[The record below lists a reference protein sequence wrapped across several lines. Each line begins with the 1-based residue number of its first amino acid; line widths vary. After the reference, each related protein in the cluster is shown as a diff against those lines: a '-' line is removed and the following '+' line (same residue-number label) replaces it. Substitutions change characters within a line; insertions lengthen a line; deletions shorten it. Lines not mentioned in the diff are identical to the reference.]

1 MASATLACRGGPSW
15 ACRWRLVL
23 GVHVVSASLL
33 HPVGTQAPDSQVFPY
48 MSGHYIQPAHTEVAG
63 PKGTNKFWANWV
75 VSSGAHQAIY
85 PGPYSLRWASTA
97 AGAPPDLRVS
107 HGEATNVY
115 GNAQTTG
122 ADRIEWYTTPFVGE
136 FGLGTV
142 ESSGGQGHAIV
153 REGLFGVWAAW
164 RGPTGTSRQ
173 VTYPIFSGMT
183 YVSALFEGGFT
194 PRITSE
200 RAITTIH
207 KVGDGIWRFVNNG
220 GVDFRVYALTPAGEP
235 VDGSFDFD
243 AAGQLNGPLEGWIR
257 LARVVEPGDEAVLDA
272 HAGAVLTGVD
282 LEVLAGG
289 AVRYVFE
296 KSGDSSTPV
305 LHFAYRHHLALFA
318 GVEQSEAVGLAPM
331 RAPTKGHMH
340 GVVGDAWSLAVDLS
354 EVSGLGFLPGGEPEG
369 SQVPFLAQEALG
381 TLQWFLHNDNWKTA
395 LFKTSY
401 YFSGKGFQ
409 KVAMICLLMEKF
421 YGASDGQTQAC
432 AGILEAG
439 FRCLYDPAYSGDC
452 AGAPSGTYYD
462 QDWGGIPSKDGYSS
476 EGCMGWADFG
486 NACYNDH
493 HYHYGYFVVAG
504 AVLVKLVP
512 SMAADAAFVTYV
524 EMLIRDTTNP
534 SPLDAY
540 FPAFRSFDW
549 FDLHSWSRGVTPSA
563 EGKDQESTSEELNLL
578 YGIHLWGTVT
588 GRAALRDL
596 GQTMLALCAVTVREF
611 FLLEAGN
618 QNHPEDFVKN
628 HVTGIFFQN
637 KVHYTTWF
645 GSEEKYIHGIQMLPL
660 SPALQLTRKRE
671 FCQQEWDDI
680 ISGLPLSAT
689 DPWTSIMLTG
699 TLAFIDPVDA
709 FTRLAAMDPGH
720 MDDGLTRAWALYW
733 AASLSGGGAGLPTGT
748 TIVPTTPETS
758 TMEGSSASRIT
769 TTETG
774 STTNSASVTSSTT
787 ITSTSGSITSES
799 SSASMASTTETGTL
813 APTHTLPP
821 TTSPASSVDLCGHA
835 ATQCFHPGE
844 IEAYLDMGCLPSG
857 GLGCNAFGLAC
868 CRFCGAGSYA
878 SIPCPSS
885 ATPSPPPTPSAAAP
899 ALTPQPA
906 PALRR

>member
-1 MASATLACRGGPSW
+1 MASAAPACREGCGW
-15 ACRWRLVL
+15 ARGWRLVL
-23 GVHVVSASLL
+23 MLRVASGSLL
-33 HPVGTQAPDSQVFPY
+33 HPVGTQAPDSQVFPP

-75 VSSGAHQAIY
+75 VSSGAHQTIY

-122 ADRIEWYTTPFVGE
+122 TDRIEWYTTPFVGE
-136 FGLGTV
+136 FGLGAV
-142 ESSGGQGHAIV
+142 ESSGGQGHTIV

-164 RGPTGTSRQ
+164 RGPAGTSRK

-194 PRITSE
+194 PRITSQ
-200 RAITTIH
+200 RAITTVH
-207 KVGDGIWRFVNNG
+207 KVGDGIWSFVNNG
-220 GVDFRVYALTPAGEP
+220 GVEFRVYALTPEGEP

-243 AAGQLNGPLEGWIR
+243 AAGKLNGPLEGWIR
-257 LARVVEPGDEAVLDA
+257 LARVVEQGDEAVLDA

-289 AVRYVFE
+289 AVRYAFE
-296 KSGDSSTPV
+296 KPGGSSTPV
-305 LHFAYRHHLALFA
+305 LHFAYRHHIALFA

-340 GVVGDAWSLAVDLS
+340 GVVGDAWNLAVDLS
-354 EVSGLGFLPGGEPEG
+354 EVSGLGFLLDGDPDA
-369 SQVPFLAQEALG
+369 SLVPFLAQESLG
-381 TLQWFLHNDNWKTA
+381 TLQWFLQNDNWKTA
-395 LFKTSY
+395 LFKNSY

-409 KVAMICLLMEKF
+409 KVAMICLLVEKF
-421 YGASDGQTQAC
+421 YGASDGQTHAC

-452 AGAPSGTYYD
+452 GNAPRGTYYD

-476 EGCMGWADFG
+476 EGCMGWVDFG

-493 HYHYGYFVVAG
+493 HYHYGYFVVAA
-504 AVLVKLVP
+504 AVLMKLEP

-524 EMLIRDTTNP
+524 DMLIRDTTNP
-534 SPLDAY
+534 SSMDAY
-540 FPAFRSFDW
+540 FPQFRSFDW

-588 GRAALRDL
+588 GRPALRDL

-660 SPALQLTRKRE
+660 SPALKLTRKRE

-680 ISGLPLSAT
+680 ISGLPLSVT
-689 DPWTSIMLTG
+689 DPWTSILLTG
-699 TLAFIDPVDA
+699 TLAFIDPVGA
-709 FTRLAAMDPGH
+709 FTQLAAMSPAH

-733 AASLSGGGAGLPTGT
+733 AASLSVGGAGLPTGT
-748 TIVPTTPETS
+748 TVVTTTSGSTVIAGNSISRTTVTQTS
-758 TMEGSSASRIT
+758 TTTSSASVTIGSSASGD
-769 TTETG
+769 G
-774 STTNSASVTSSTT
+774 S
-787 ITSTSGSITSES
+787 G
-799 SSASMASTTETGTL
+799 SMASTTETRT
-813 APTHTLPP
+813 PEQTHTQPS
-821 TTSPASSVDLCGHA
+821 TVELCGHEA
-835 ATQCFHPGE
+835 SQCSSPGE
-844 IEAYLDMGCLPSG
+844 IEAYLDEGCLHSG
-857 GLGCNAFGLAC
+857 GLGCRAFGLTC

-878 SIPCPSS
+878 SIPCPGSE
-885 ATPSPPPTPSAAAP
+885 TPPALPTPSAAAP
-899 ALTPQPA
+899 TPAQQLA